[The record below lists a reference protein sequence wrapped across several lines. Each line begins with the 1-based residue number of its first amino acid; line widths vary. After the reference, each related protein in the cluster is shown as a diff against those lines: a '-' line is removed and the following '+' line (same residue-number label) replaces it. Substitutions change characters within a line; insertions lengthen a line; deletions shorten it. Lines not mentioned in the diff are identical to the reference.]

1 MFMNIWPWNQQTRIA
16 KREADRAMRLAYH
29 NIALDCIRA
38 AGDELNETRDSYN
51 ALLAELDSSRKEC
64 DTLREQLEG
73 KTKPAAKPTAKPK
86 AKPKE
91 T

>member
-1 MFMNIWPWNQQTRIA
+1 MFMNIWPWSQEARIA
-16 KREADRAMRLAYH
+16 KMETGRAMVLAYR
-29 NIALDCIRA
+29 NVALDCLRA
-38 AGDELNETRDSYN
+38 AGDEITKTRDSYN
-51 ALLAELDSSRKEC
+51 ALLAELDYSRKEC